1 MFDRFHLRFN
11 FKSKVSRHHFK
22 NKNECQLT
30 STFYSKI
37 LPQFWF
43 THYLRKTNIL
53 YDQNTI
59 LNCNKQKKHYQ
70 SSISILRSRMFLLM
84 LKMVAQSIVSVSS
97 PQRDTYIRA
106 SKCLQVQ
113 PIAKW
118 LLIAFCLENTLSQIA
133 IFDGMSI
140 SICLDVCCTKIIYV
154 ICNC

>member
-1 MFDRFHLRFN
+1 MCVFDRFHLRFN

-59 LNCNKQKKHYQ
+59 LNCNKQTKTL
-70 SSISILRSRMFLLM
+70 SIEHKYPTVSHVSPNVEDGSPIHCIRFKPTKRYLHKSI
-84 LKMVAQSIVSVSS
+84 KVSS
-97 PQRDTYIRA
+97 SSTNCKVASDCILFGKYSLTNSYI
-106 SKCLQVQ
+106 
-113 PIAKW
+113 
-118 LLIAFCLENTLSQIA
+118 
-133 IFDGMSI
+133 
-140 SICLDVCCTKIIYV
+140 
-154 ICNC
+154 